1 MGLKAW
7 LQAWLLED
15 LEGEV
20 KQLRL
25 ELKEL
30 NDRLTR
36 LESRLE
42 DQDKTIQEVLLSL
55 DKKADKGLYYELSDR
70 LEVARDELEE
80 LREAIEKVS
89 ERLKYLEFSASEKS
103 VSEDMSVEELAN
115 VVEFYIRKGFTRPSE
130 LQRQLGVSW
139 EKLYSAL
146 YELMARKRIKR
157 IKKGRRTEY
166 VLIVEGD

>member
-1 MGLKAW
+1 
-7 LQAWLLED
+7 LED

-42 DQDKTIQEVLLSL
+42 DQDKTIQKVLLSL
-55 DKKADKGLYYELSDR
+55 DKKADKGLYYELSER
-70 LEVARDELEE
+70 VEIARDELEE
-80 LREAIEKVS
+80 LREAISKVS

-115 VVEFYIRKGFTRPSE
+115 VVEFYIKQGLTRPSE
-130 LQRQLGVSW
+130 LQQKLAISW

-157 IKKGRRTEY
+157 VRKGRKTEY
-166 VLIVEGD
+166 VLVAEGD